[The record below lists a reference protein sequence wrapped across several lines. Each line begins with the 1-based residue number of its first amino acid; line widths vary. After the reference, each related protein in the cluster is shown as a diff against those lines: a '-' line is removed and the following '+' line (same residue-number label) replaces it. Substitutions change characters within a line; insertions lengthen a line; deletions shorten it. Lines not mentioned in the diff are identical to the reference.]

1 MELWYLIGKNLLP
14 FSWAEHHFMLNALLA
29 VLLVTPLFGML
40 GTMVVNNRMAF
51 FSDTI
56 GHSALTG
63 IGIGVM
69 MGLYQPLGAMILFAI
84 IMAVA
89 VSLVKEY
96 TVTSTDTVI
105 GVFSAVAVAIGIVI
119 LSRGGGFNKYS
130 GYLIGDLLSISSDD
144 IKLIILV
151 MGIFLSYW
159 YYSFNSLLL
168 LTIHPSLARSRGIN
182 VRWVEMAFTVSLA
195 VIVTISIQWVGIMI
209 INSLLVLPA
218 AASRNF
224 SANIRQYHLV
234 AVLISLI
241 SGVIGLILSY
251 YWDTATGATIVLVAA
266 SLYLASLLKKHV
278 YG

>member
-1 MELWYLIGKNLLP
+1 LIGENLLP

-29 VLLVTPLFGML
+29 VVLVTPLFGML

-69 MGLYQPLGAMILFAI
+69 MGLSQPLGAMILFAI
-84 IMAVA
+84 IMAVT

-130 GYLIGDLLSISSDD
+130 VFD
-144 IKLIILV
+144 
-151 MGIFLSYW
+151 W
-159 YYSFNSLLL
+159 
-168 LTIHPSLARSRGIN
+168 
-182 VRWVEMAFTVSLA
+182 
-195 VIVTISIQWVGIMI
+195 
-209 INSLLVLPA
+209 
-218 AASRNF
+218 
-224 SANIRQYHLV
+224 
-234 AVLISLI
+234 
-241 SGVIGLILSY
+241 GLIK
-251 YWDTATGATIVLVAA
+251 
-266 SLYLASLLKKHV
+266 YLFP
-278 YG
+278 

>member
-1 MELWYLIGKNLLP
+1 VEVWYSVSKNLLP
-14 FSWAEHHFMLNALLA
+14 FSWAEHRFMLNALLA

-63 IGIGVM
+63 IGIGVI
-69 MGLYQPLGAMILFAI
+69 MGLYQPLGAMTLFAI
-84 IMAVA
+84 IMAVT

-96 TVTSTDTVI
+96 TTTSTDTVI

-151 MGIFLSYW
+151 MGIFLGYW

-168 LTIHPSLARSRGIN
+168 LTVHPSLARSRGIN
-182 VRWVEMAFTVSLA
+182 VRRVEMAFTVSLA

-224 SANIRQYHLV
+224 SANIRQYHLLT
-234 AVLISLI
+234 VLISLF
-241 SGVIGLILSY
+241 SGIIGLILSY
-251 YWDTATGATIVLVAA
+251 HWDTATGATIVLVAA
-266 SLYLASLLKKHV
+266 SLYLVSLLKKHV

>member
-1 MELWYLIGKNLLP
+1 MDVWYMISKSLLP
-14 FSWAEHHFMLNALLA
+14 FSWVEHQFMLNALLA

-63 IGIGVM
+63 IGIGVI
-69 MGLYQPLGAMILFAI
+69 MGLHQPLGAMILFAI
-84 IMAVA
+84 LMAVS

-105 GVFSAVAVAIGIVI
+105 GVFSAVAVAVGIVI

-130 GYLIGDLLSISSDD
+130 SYLIGDLLSISPGE
-144 IKLIILV
+144 IKLIVLV
-151 MGIFLSYW
+151 TGIFLGYW

-182 VRWVEMAFTVSLA
+182 VRRVEMAFTVSLA

-218 AASRNF
+218 AAARNF
-224 SANIRQYHLV
+224 SVNIRQYHFLT
-234 AVLISLI
+234 VLISLV
-241 SGVIGLILSY
+241 SGIIGLILSY

-266 SLYLASLLKKHV
+266 SLYLVSLLKKHV